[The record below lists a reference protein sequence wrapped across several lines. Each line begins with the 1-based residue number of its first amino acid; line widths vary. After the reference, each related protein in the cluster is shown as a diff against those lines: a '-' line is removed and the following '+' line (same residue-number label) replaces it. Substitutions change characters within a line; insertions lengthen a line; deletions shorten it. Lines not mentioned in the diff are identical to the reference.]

1 MADGELPAA
10 ASGVFSL
17 GGTVA
22 VTRLGYGAMRIT
34 GRGIWGDPP
43 DRDAAIKVL
52 RRAAELGVDFIDTAD
67 SYGPHVSEELIREA
81 LHPYHGVTIAT
92 KGGLTRSG
100 PDQWGTVGRPEY
112 LRQCVEMSLRRLGLD
127 TIDLYQLHRI
137 DPQIPAADQVGE
149 LGALR
154 KEGKIRH
161 IGLSEVTVPEIA
173 EARLTAP
180 IASVQNLYNVLYRES
195 EDVLD
200 YCEREGLG
208 FIPYCPIA
216 SGGFAGPAGP
226 LAQLGRQAGVTGV
239 QLALAWMLR
248 RSPVMLPI
256 PGTGSV
262 AHLEENVGAAEV
274 ELADDLFR
282 ALSALADPSLCAAR
296 GLRPGRQPRVVRP
309 GRQPRVVRPGRQP
322 ICWPADIRSSQ
333 ASTTRAVIPSSA
345 ALPQDRGS

>member
-1 MADGELPAA
+1 MLDSELVAA

-17 GGTVA
+17 GGNVA
-22 VTRLGYGAMRIT
+22 VTRLGYGAMQIT
-34 GRGIWGDPP
+34 GRGIWGEPA
-43 DRDAAIKVL
+43 DRGEAIRVL
-52 RRAAELGVDFIDTAD
+52 RRAADLGVDFIDTAD
-67 SYGPHVSEELIREA
+67 SYGPFVSEELICEA
-81 LHPYHGVTIAT
+81 LHPYDSVTIAT

-112 LRQCVEMSLRRLGLD
+112 LRQCVEMSLRRLRLD

-137 DPQIPAADQVGE
+137 DPQIPASDQVGE
-149 LGALR
+149 LADLR

-161 IGLSEVTVPEIA
+161 IGLSAVSVAEIG
-173 EARLTAP
+173 EARLTGP
-180 IASVQNLYNVLYRES
+180 IASVQNLYNLLDRTS

-216 SGGFAGPAGP
+216 TGQFAAPSGP
-226 LAQLGRQAGVTGV
+226 LAQLARQTGTTGV

-262 AHLEENVGAAEV
+262 AHLEENVAAAQV
-274 ELADDLFR
+274 ELTDEQFD
-282 ALSALADPSLCAAR
+282 ALSALAA
-296 GLRPGRQPRVVRP
+296 
-309 GRQPRVVRPGRQP
+309 
-322 ICWPADIRSSQ
+322 PA
-333 ASTTRAVIPSSA
+333 
-345 ALPQDRGS
+345 

>member
-1 MADGELPAA
+1 MLDSELVAA

-17 GGTVA
+17 GGNVA

-34 GRGIWGDPP
+34 GRGVWGEPA
-43 DRDAAIKVL
+43 DRDAAIGVL
-52 RRAAELGVDFIDTAD
+52 RRAVELGVDFIDTAD
-67 SYGPHVSEELIREA
+67 SYGPFVSEELICEA
-81 LHPYHGVTIAT
+81 LHPYDSVTIAT

-112 LRQCVEMSLRRLGLD
+112 LRQCVEMSLRRLRLD

-137 DPQIPAADQVGE
+137 DPQIPASDQVGE
-149 LGALR
+149 LADLR

-161 IGLSEVTVPEIA
+161 IGLSEVSVPEIG

-180 IASVQNLYNVLYRES
+180 IASVQNLYNVLDRRS
-195 EDVLD
+195 EDVLE

-216 SGGFAGPAGP
+216 TGQFAAPYGP
-226 LAQLGRQAGVTGV
+226 LAQLARQAGATGV

-256 PGTGSV
+256 PGTGSL
-262 AHLEENVGAAEV
+262 AHLEENVAAAQV
-274 ELADDLFR
+274 ELTDEHFD
-282 ALSALADPSLCAAR
+282 ALSALAA
-296 GLRPGRQPRVVRP
+296 PG
-309 GRQPRVVRPGRQP
+309 
-322 ICWPADIRSSQ
+322 
-333 ASTTRAVIPSSA
+333 
-345 ALPQDRGS
+345 

>member
-1 MADGELPAA
+1 
-10 ASGVFSL
+10 
-17 GGTVA
+17 
-22 VTRLGYGAMRIT
+22 
-34 GRGIWGDPP
+34 
-43 DRDAAIKVL
+43 
-52 RRAAELGVDFIDTAD
+52 
-67 SYGPHVSEELIREA
+67 
-81 LHPYHGVTIAT
+81 
-92 KGGLTRSG
+92 
-100 PDQWGTVGRPEY
+100 
-112 LRQCVEMSLRRLGLD
+112 
-127 TIDLYQLHRI
+127 
-137 DPQIPAADQVGE
+137 
-149 LGALR
+149 
-154 KEGKIRH
+154 
-161 IGLSEVTVPEIA
+161 
-173 EARLTAP
+173 
-180 IASVQNLYNVLYRES
+180 VLYRES

-216 SGGFAGPAGP
+216 SGGFAGLAGP

-296 GLRPGRQPRVVRP
+296 GPRPGRQPRVVRP
-309 GRQPRVVRPGRQP
+309 GRQPRVVRPGRQPRVVRAGRQP

>member
-1 MADGELPAA
+1 MLDSELVAA

-17 GGTVA
+17 GGNVA
-22 VTRLGYGAMRIT
+22 VTRLGYGAMQIT
-34 GRGIWGDPP
+34 GRGVWGEPA
-43 DRDAAIKVL
+43 DRDAAIRVL
-52 RRAAELGVDFIDTAD
+52 RRAVELGVDFIDTAD
-67 SYGPHVSEELIREA
+67 SYGPFVSEELICEA
-81 LHPYHGVTIAT
+81 LHPYDSVTVAT

-112 LRQCVEMSLRRLGLD
+112 LRQCVEMSLRRLRLD

-149 LGALR
+149 LADLR

-161 IGLSEVTVPEIA
+161 IGLSAVSVPEIG

-180 IASVQNLYNVLYRES
+180 IASVQNLYNVLDRRS

-216 SGGFAGPAGP
+216 TGQFAGPYGP
-226 LAQLGRQAGVTGV
+226 LAQLARQSGATGV

-262 AHLEENVGAAEV
+262 AHLEENVAAAQV
-274 ELADDLFR
+274 ELTDEQFD
-282 ALSALADPSLCAAR
+282 ALSALAA
-296 GLRPGRQPRVVRP
+296 
-309 GRQPRVVRPGRQP
+309 
-322 ICWPADIRSSQ
+322 PA
-333 ASTTRAVIPSSA
+333 
-345 ALPQDRGS
+345 

>member
-1 MADGELPAA
+1 MLDSELVAA

-17 GGTVA
+17 GGNVA
-22 VTRLGYGAMRIT
+22 VTRLGYGAMQIT
-34 GRGIWGDPP
+34 GRGVWGEPA
-43 DRDAAIKVL
+43 DRGEAIRVL
-52 RRAAELGVDFIDTAD
+52 RRAVELGVDFIDTAD
-67 SYGPHVSEELIREA
+67 SYGPFVSEELICEA
-81 LHPYHGVTIAT
+81 LHPYDSVTIAT

-112 LRQCVEMSLRRLGLD
+112 LRQCVEMSLRRLRLD

-137 DPQIPAADQVGE
+137 DPEIPASDQVGE
-149 LGALR
+149 LADLR

-161 IGLSEVTVPEIA
+161 IGLSSVSVPEIG

-180 IASVQNLYNVLYRES
+180 IASVQNLYNLLDRGS

-216 SGGFAGPAGP
+216 TGQFAAPFGP
-226 LAQLGRQAGVTGV
+226 LAQLARQSGATGV

-262 AHLEENVGAAEV
+262 AHLEENVEAAQV
-274 ELADDLFR
+274 ELTDEQFD
-282 ALSALADPSLCAAR
+282 ALSALAA
-296 GLRPGRQPRVVRP
+296 
-309 GRQPRVVRPGRQP
+309 
-322 ICWPADIRSSQ
+322 PA
-333 ASTTRAVIPSSA
+333 
-345 ALPQDRGS
+345 

>member
-1 MADGELPAA
+1 MLDSELVAA
-10 ASGVFSL
+10 ASGVFAL
-17 GGTVA
+17 GGNVA
-22 VTRLGYGAMRIT
+22 VTRLGYGAMQIT
-34 GRGIWGDPP
+34 GRGVWGEPA
-43 DRDAAIKVL
+43 DRDEAIRVL
-52 RRAAELGVDFIDTAD
+52 RRAVDLGVDFIDTAD
-67 SYGPHVSEELIREA
+67 SYGPFVSEELIREA
-81 LHPYHGVTIAT
+81 LHPYDSVTIAT

-137 DPQIPAADQVGE
+137 DPQIPASDQVGE
-149 LGALR
+149 LADLR

-161 IGLSEVTVPEIA
+161 IGLSAVSVPEIG

-180 IASVQNLYNVLYRES
+180 IASVQNLYNVLDRRS

-216 SGGFAGPAGP
+216 TGQFAAPVGP
-226 LAQLGRQAGVTGV
+226 LAQLARQAGATGV
-239 QLALAWMLR
+239 QLALARMLR

-256 PGTGSV
+256 PGTASQ

-274 ELADDLFR
+274 ELTDEQFD
-282 ALSALADPSLCAAR
+282 ALSALADP
-296 GLRPGRQPRVVRP
+296 G
-309 GRQPRVVRPGRQP
+309 
-322 ICWPADIRSSQ
+322 
-333 ASTTRAVIPSSA
+333 
-345 ALPQDRGS
+345 

>member
-1 MADGELPAA
+1 MLDGELVAA
-10 ASGVFSL
+10 ASGVFAL
-17 GGTVA
+17 GGNLA

-34 GRGIWGDPP
+34 GRGIWGPPP
-43 DRDAAIKVL
+43 DAGEAIQVL
-52 RRAAELGVDFIDTAD
+52 RRAVELGVDFIDTAD
-67 SYGPHVSEELIREA
+67 SYGPFVSEELIREA
-81 LHPYHGVTIAT
+81 LHPYDGITIAT

-112 LRQCVEMSLRRLGLD
+112 LRQCVEMSLRRLGLE

-149 LGALR
+149 LADLR

-161 IGLSEVTVPEIA
+161 IGLSEVSVPEIG

-180 IASVQNLYNVLYRES
+180 IASVQNLYNVLERRS

-216 SGGFAGPAGP
+216 TGQFASPRAP
-226 LAQLGRQAGVTGV
+226 LAQLARQAGVTGV

-256 PGTGSV
+256 PGTRSV
-262 AHLEENVGAAEV
+262 AHLEENLGSAEV
-274 ELADDLFR
+274 ELTDDQFH
-282 ALSALADPSLCAAR
+282 ALAELAP
-296 GLRPGRQPRVVRP
+296 
-309 GRQPRVVRPGRQP
+309 
-322 ICWPADIRSSQ
+322 PAP
-333 ASTTRAVIPSSA
+333 AF
-345 ALPQDRGS
+345 

>member
-1 MADGELPAA
+1 MLDSELVAA

-17 GGTVA
+17 GGNVA
-22 VTRLGYGAMRIT
+22 VTRLGYGSMRIT
-34 GRGIWGDPP
+34 GRGVWGEPA
-43 DRDAAIKVL
+43 DRGAAIRVL
-52 RRAAELGVDFIDTAD
+52 RRAVELGVDFIDTAD
-67 SYGPHVSEELIREA
+67 SYGPFVSEELIREA
-81 LHPYHGVTIAT
+81 LYPYDSVTIAT

-137 DPQIPAADQVGE
+137 DPEIPAADQVGE
-149 LGALR
+149 LADLR

-161 IGLSEVTVPEIA
+161 IGLSAVSVPEIG

-180 IASVQNLYNVLYRES
+180 IVSVQNLYNVLDRKS

-216 SGGFAGPAGP
+216 TGQFAAQVGP
-226 LAQLGRQAGVTGV
+226 LAQLARQAGATGV

-262 AHLEENVGAAEV
+262 AHLEENVGAAQV
-274 ELADDLFR
+274 ELTDEQFD
-282 ALSALADPSLCAAR
+282 ALSALAV
-296 GLRPGRQPRVVRP
+296 PG
-309 GRQPRVVRPGRQP
+309 
-322 ICWPADIRSSQ
+322 
-333 ASTTRAVIPSSA
+333 
-345 ALPQDRGS
+345 